1 MMTKVVHAE
10 DIGDG
15 LDIVAGKLVTAATQA
30 TDAEVATA
38 IQASEATD
46 ATEEQG
52 LLNTVRLQEGLF
64 NNTVWEMIGNKVKAN
79 TVIGTENRFLS
90 ISSLG
95 SIVAVEFHFPA
106 AGASI
111 PSLQSAAALVVDSS
125 GFVELPNW
133 GVLWYKYRGS
143 NTGWYWSTYSLNA
156 IELSSEYIRVLAINS
171 YDRTAQLSDGSFIT
185 QGLNY
190 RDTNWMDLTPYLTAG
205 IVNYG
210 NGFQTL
216 RFRRKNNRVYLEGLV
231 LVPSSNYVGGIA
243 NLPYGFTPQ
252 AQHIFSGRVDTG
264 VARVDV
270 AISGAVSTIS
280 NPNVGDWLSLDGINF
295 GLE

>member
-1 MMTKVVHAE
+1 MTKVVHDE
-10 DIGDG
+10 DIGSG

-64 NNTVWEMIGNKVKAN
+64 NNTVWEMIGNKVRAN
-79 TVIGTENRFLS
+79 TVVGTENRFLS

-95 SIVAVEFHFPA
+95 SIVAIEFHFPA
-106 AGASI
+106 AGDSV
-111 PSLQSAAALVVDSS
+111 PSVQGVAPIVVDSN
-125 GFVELPNW
+125 GFLELPNW
-133 GVLWYKYRGS
+133 GVLWYKYAGT
-143 NTGWYWSTYSLNA
+143 NKGWYWSVYSLNA
-156 IELSSEYIRVLAINS
+156 LELSSEYIRVLALNS

-190 RDTNWMDLTPYLTAG
+190 QDTNWMDLTPYLTAG

-210 NGFQTL
+210 NGFRTL

-231 LVPSSNYVGGIA
+231 LVPAPNYVGGIA

-252 AQHIFSGRVDTG
+252 TQHIFSGRVDTG

-270 AISGAVSTIS
+270 AVSGAVSAIT
-280 NPNVGDWLSLDGINF
+280 NPSAAQWLSLDGINF
-295 GLE
+295 GLD

>member
-1 MMTKVVHAE
+1 MTKIAHAD

-15 LDIVAGKLVTAATQA
+15 LEISGGKLNAAASQA
-30 TDAEVATA
+30 TDAEVAAA
-38 IQASEATD
+38 IQISESAD
-46 ATEEQG
+46 ATEEQN
-52 LLNTVRLQEGLF
+52 LLNNLRLQEGLF

-95 SIVAVEFHFPA
+95 STVAVEFHFPA

-111 PSLQSAAALVVDSS
+111 PSLQSAAALIVDSS
-125 GFVELPNW
+125 GFIELPNW

-156 IELSSEYIRVLAINS
+156 IELASEYIRVLALNS

-190 RDTNWMDLTPYLTAG
+190 QDTNWIDLSGSLVSGAS
-205 IVNYG
+205 NYG
-210 NGFQTL
+210 QGHQTL
-216 RFRRKNNRVYLEGLV
+216 RARRSGNRVYIEGLV
-231 LVPSSNYVGGIA
+231 SIA
-243 NLPYGFTPQ
+243 ASYNGALFALPDGFKPQ
-252 AQHIFSGRVDTG
+252 LHHIFSGNINDGTS
-264 VARVDV
+264 RVDV
-270 AISGAVSTIS
+270 SPTGVVSITNHPS
-280 NPNVGDWLSLDGINF
+280 PHPWVSLAGINF
-295 GLE
+295 GLD